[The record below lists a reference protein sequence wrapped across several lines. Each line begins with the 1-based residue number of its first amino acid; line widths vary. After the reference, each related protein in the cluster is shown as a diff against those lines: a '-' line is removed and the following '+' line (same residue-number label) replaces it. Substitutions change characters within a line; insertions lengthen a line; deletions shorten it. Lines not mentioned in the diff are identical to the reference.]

1 MAYVNKRVGKNGTE
15 RFIGL
20 YTAADGS
27 YKSAGT
33 FDTQQ
38 RALDVAEAAERHA
51 RLRLAETSPADK
63 ATMTLA
69 EYLAVFL
76 GAHAIE
82 ANSKEAYARQ
92 LTLHVIPYIG
102 KQRVSEI
109 SRETIHRL
117 LTVVL
122 KEEGASQTTILHT
135 RTALSSMLQMAWDNG
150 YRKDNPVRGIRLKGV
165 PVKPI
170 VVATKDQFLRV
181 YTALPN
187 QPARVLAR
195 LGVSSGARLCELI
208 SFVPEDFDFAADM
221 LAVRRSTVEVTAQ
234 YHPTGD
240 RFLTREYTKN
250 GEHRRFK
257 IDHAVSDIVREHIAL
272 HGIGPGQVIFPV
284 RLFASTEAAR
294 RARLTAEE
302 IDALG
307 LTDQLPNGRQYKHG
321 TLGGYVTAGCRCAGC
336 AQWSADYS
344 RERKRRRTGRSAREW
359 TPAWRNDPT
368 EYLGADVWRR
378 IWNKAVDDA
387 GLPFRYTPYQV
398 RHTHASWLIDQGV
411 DLARVQYRLGHGD
424 LQATTRYVKILDE
437 QDPRAADAMSAILG
451 DVA

>member
-1 MAYVNKRVGKNGTE
+1 MAYVNKRAARNGTE

-20 YTAADGS
+20 YRAADGS

-33 FDTQQ
+33 FDTQE

-63 ATMTLA
+63 ATVTLA
-69 EYLAVFL
+69 TYMETFL

-92 LTLHVIPYIG
+92 LSLHVIPYLG
-102 KQRVSEI
+102 NQRVAEV

-122 KEEGASQTTILHT
+122 KEKGASQTTILHT
-135 RTALSSMLQMAWDNG
+135 RTALSAMLQMAWDNG
-150 YRKDNPVRGIRLKGV
+150 YRKDNPVRGIKLKGV

-181 YTALPN
+181 YGALPN
-187 QPARVLAR
+187 QSAKVLAR

-208 SFVPEDFDFAADM
+208 SFVPEDFDFAANM
-221 LAVRRSTVEVTAQ
+221 LAVRRSTVEVTAR

-257 IDHAVSDIVREHIAL
+257 IDHAVSDMVREHITL
-272 HGIGPGQVIFPV
+272 HGIGPAV
-284 RLFASTEAAR
+284 
-294 RARLTAEE
+294 
-302 IDALG
+302 LG
-307 LTDQLPNGRQYKHG
+307 
-321 TLGGYVTAGCRCAGC
+321 V
-336 AQWSADYS
+336 
-344 RERKRRRTGRSAREW
+344 
-359 TPAWRNDPT
+359 
-368 EYLGADVWRR
+368 
-378 IWNKAVDDA
+378 
-387 GLPFRYTPYQV
+387 
-398 RHTHASWLIDQGV
+398 
-411 DLARVQYRLGHGD
+411 
-424 LQATTRYVKILDE
+424 
-437 QDPRAADAMSAILG
+437 
-451 DVA
+451 VA

>member
-1 MAYVNKRVGKNGTE
+1 MAYVNKRSGKNGTV
-15 RFIGL
+15 RFTGL
-20 YTAADGS
+20 YRAADGT

-33 FDTQQ
+33 FDTQE
-38 RALDVAEAAERHA
+38 RALEVSEAAERHA
-51 RLRLAETSPADK
+51 RMLLAETSPADK
-63 ATMTLA
+63 ATVTLA
-69 EYLAVFL
+69 TYLETFL
-76 GAHAIE
+76 GAHDIE

-102 KQRVSEI
+102 NQRVAEV

-117 LTVVL
+117 FTVVL

-135 RTALSSMLQMAWDNG
+135 RTALSAMLQMAWDNG

-165 PVKPI
+165 PAKPI
-170 VVATKDQFLRV
+170 IVATKDQFLRV
-181 YTALPN
+181 YDALPH
-187 QPARVLAR
+187 QPAKVLAR

-208 SFVPEDFDFAADM
+208 SFIPEDFDFAAHM
-221 LAVRRSTVEVTAQ
+221 LAVRRSTVEVTAR
-234 YHPTGD
+234 YHPTRN

-257 IDHAVSDIVREHIAL
+257 IDPAVSAMVREHIAL
-272 HGIGPGQVIFPV
+272 HGIAAGQVIFPV
-284 RLFASTEAAR
+284 RLFASTEAAGR
-294 RARLTAEE
+294 DRLTQEE
-302 IDALG
+302 IEALG
-307 LTDQLPNGRQYKHG
+307 FTDELPNGRRYKHG
-321 TLGGYVTAGCRCAGC
+321 TLGGYVTAQCRCVGC
-336 AQWSADYS
+336 KQWSADYA
-344 RERKRRRTGRSAREW
+344 RDRKRRRTGRSAREW
-359 TPAWRNDPT
+359 SSAWRNDPT
-368 EYLGADVWRR
+368 EYLGSDVWRR
-378 IWNKAVDDA
+378 IWNAAVDDA

-437 QDPRAADAMSAILG
+437 EDPKAADVMSAILG